1 VHMFQN
7 TSNGTPRYSSMNR
20 PMYTWI
26 LFVYVFLGWGASDNA
41 IFLRD
46 ASRDPIWRNLA
57 QRIARFR
64 TVCLLIGLLFAVIG
78 IVFVKN
84 ALFLFVPPLAIFA
97 LALALALGPVI
108 VEERTKLSWEI
119 LLTVPYDMRGIL
131 LGKASGA
138 LWHIRSLTYAM
149 GILLMCVSAGVGTGS
164 LTLIPVG
171 STQTSEWYAVGLC
184 GVLFIMP
191 VLGSLLFILDRMQQ
205 YALMVVAALA
215 SGTAATSI
223 RTALSSAISAV
234 LLIWLLEVAVTEAFL
249 TLEQGGAWQLNYTS
263 ILSVATLGPVVS
275 CITQMNLTHA
285 ALFTAGMLLLREV
298 LIGSLWR
305 WTLHRAGI

>member
-1 VHMFQN
+1 
-7 TSNGTPRYSSMNR
+7 
-20 PMYTWI
+20 MYTWM

-41 IFLRD
+41 IFIRD
-46 ASRDPIWRNLA
+46 ASRDPIWRNVV
-57 QRIARFR
+57 QQIARFR
-64 TVCLLIGLLFAVIG
+64 TVWLLISLSFGIIG
-78 IVFVKN
+78 ILYFN
-84 ALFLFVPPLAIFA
+84 NMLFFFVPPLVIFAMA
-97 LALALALGPVI
+97 LALTLGPVV

-119 LLTVPYDMRGIL
+119 LLTVPYDMRVIL

-149 GILLMCVSAGVGTGS
+149 GILLMCVSAGVGTIS
-164 LTLIPVG
+164 LMLIPAG
-171 STQTSEWYAVGLC
+171 IARTSGWQELGLC

-215 SGTAATSI
+215 SGTAAPSI
-223 RTALSSAISAV
+223 RAALSTAATVV
-234 LLIWLLEVAVTEAFL
+234 LLIWLFEIAVTEAFL
-249 TLEQGGAWQLNYTS
+249 TLEQGGAWQLSYTS

-275 CITQMNLTHA
+275 YISQMNLSHA
-285 ALFTAGMLLLREV
+285 AFFTVGTLLLREV

-305 WTLHRAGI
+305 WTLHRARI